1 MGELARQPE
10 PPAGGAGGSAFYDFL
25 SRLRPY
31 PTPPDFRIAQLYG
44 VAGSALTLLAAGATA
59 LLPSGEAVQGDGFHA
74 VGATFLAS
82 VLDLLGTLAL
92 PLAGLGAAGLLAVAV
107 VAVLNRSTT
116 TASAVLVALPVVGI
130 ISVASVGIGWLLL
143 LTVTVLNLL
152 FWIAAVGLI
161 GAGLLFMLRGQVAAG
176 LVVVVLGVAVIS
188 ALENAASDQFV
199 ESSPSGASQSA
210 DPSPAPA
217 LAPAEPR
224 RGRQE
229 AQQAAERR
237 RRERVKERWALGRDR
252 VKLERR
258 MDAEYEAW
266 LQVPYVPP
274 CDGSTRRTELES
286 LREQFGE
293 MARELR
299 TAQQSLEQRGSFRM
313 VRNDLQRVARERE
326 QAVADPYGFYER
338 FGTCPSG
345 AGAMEW
351 LW

>member
-10 PPAGGAGGSAFYDFL
+10 SPAGGAGGSAFDDFL

-31 PTPPDFRIAQLYG
+31 PAPPDFRIAQLYG
-44 VAGSALTLLAAGATA
+44 VAGSALTLLAAGAAT

-82 VLDLLGTLAL
+82 VLDLFGTLAL
-92 PLAGLGAAGLLAVAV
+92 PLAGLGAAGLLAVAIV
-107 VAVLNRSTT
+107 SALDRST
-116 TASAVLVALPVVGI
+116 ALAGGVLVALPMIGI

-161 GAGLLFMLRGQVAAG
+161 GAGLLFVLRGQLAAG
-176 LVVVVLGVAVIS
+176 LAVVVLGFAVLS

-199 ESSPSGASQSA
+199 GSSPSGASQSA
-210 DPSPAPA
+210 DPPPFPS
-217 LAPAEPR
+217 PAEPR
-224 RGRQE
+224 REQQE
-229 AQQAAERR
+229 RQQATEGRRRQQVKERR
-237 RRERVKERWALGRDR
+237 ALGRERVK
-252 VKLERR
+252 LEQR
-258 MDAEYEAW
+258 MEAEYAAW
-266 LQVPYVPP
+266 RQVPYVPP
-274 CDGSTRRTELES
+274 CDGSTRRTELDS
-286 LREQFGE
+286 LREELGE
-293 MARELR
+293 MARTLR
-299 TAQQSLEQRGSFRM
+299 TAQQNRQNATFHR
-313 VRNDLQRVARERE
+313 VRSDLKRVARERE